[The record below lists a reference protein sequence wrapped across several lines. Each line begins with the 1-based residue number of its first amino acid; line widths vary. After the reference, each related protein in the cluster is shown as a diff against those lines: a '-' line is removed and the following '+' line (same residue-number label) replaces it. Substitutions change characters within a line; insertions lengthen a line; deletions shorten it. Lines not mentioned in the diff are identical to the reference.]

1 MTRVGFAPH
10 LGGEA
15 WLGGTS
21 YFRNLFSALGALEGG
36 AIEPVLLIRAGDEKR
51 AAELGPRVTTA
62 RIPDFLDRASS
73 LTAKALAR
81 LGPLWWLAWRRFLVG
96 QGIEAIS
103 HSPSLL
109 PARLLP
115 SLGIIYDFQHRH
127 LPDMFAERDYRAR
140 ERVFR
145 SICRR
150 HSLVLVS
157 SESALSDLRRF
168 LPRHAHKGRVLHF
181 VADLSGK
188 AVSPP
193 EALKR
198 RYDLPDA
205 YVYLPNQFWKHKNHA
220 TVVHALDVLRRQGRE
235 IVVAASGTNADYR
248 HPEHFGALLAT
259 VEGLG
264 LGRLFRWLGVLPYED
279 VLGLMRASAAV
290 LNPSFFEGW
299 STTVEEAKSMG
310 KTVLLSDIPVHREQ
324 KPERG
329 LYFRADSPQAL
340 AECLAAALD
349 AYSPEQDARAME
361 KARAEMPARVRGY
374 ARRYQELVFEA
385 LGHAAETATSRQE
398 RR

>member
-36 AIEPVLLIRAGDEKR
+36 AIEPVLLIRPGDEKR
-51 AAELGPRVTTA
+51 AAEVAPRVATA

-96 QGIEAIS
+96 QGIEALS

-109 PARLLP
+109 PHRLLP

-127 LPDMFAERDYRAR
+127 LPEMFSAEDYRAR

-145 SICRR
+145 SICRG

-168 LPRHAHKGRVLHF
+168 FPAYAHKGRVLHF

-188 AVSPP
+188 AMTPL
-193 EALKR
+193 ETLKR
-198 RYDLPDA
+198 RYELPDA

-220 TVVHALDVLRRQGRE
+220 TVVQALGLLRQQGRE
-235 IVVAASGTNADYR
+235 VVVVASGTNSDYR
-248 HPEHFGALLAT
+248 HPEHFSELLAD
-259 VEGLG
+259 VEKLG
-264 LGRLFRWLGVLPYED
+264 LGRLFRWLGVVPYED
-279 VLGLMRASAAV
+279 VLGLMRGSVAL
-290 LNPSFFEGW
+290 LNPSLFEGW
-299 STTVEEAKSMG
+299 STSVEEAKSMG
-310 KTVLLSDIPVHREQ
+310 KTVVLSNIAVHLEQ
-324 KPERG
+324 NPARA
-329 LYFRADSPQAL
+329 LYFEAQSPAAL
-340 AECLAAALD
+340 AESLRTAVD
-349 AYSPEQDARAME
+349 AYSAEEDNRSMERARTE
-361 KARAEMPARVRGY
+361 LPARVRGY
-374 ARRYQELVFEA
+374 ARRYQDLVLETI
-385 LGHAAETATSRQE
+385 GHARQPAATR
-398 RR
+398 